1 MSVQARGQTVFLPVL
16 KNKIVRSGDQDFIL
30 PFFARWMLLAL
41 IDATLVLLSVGGAIL
56 LWRPAAGRPFDMTQ
70 LSAYGYWFPI
80 MLGGWLALAWL
91 NDLYDVPSSHGKVL
105 SAMRVVVV
113 GGLILA
119 FYLAVSFLAPGD
131 LPHRFLIFFLLLAVP
146 AVTLWRWIYATV
158 FNTPTFRHRVLILGE
173 GEKSGQLIAG
183 ALRQQP
189 ACYQVLGYAD
199 LSQLLRQRRIHEIVV
214 ANGHELKND
223 LLQLLIDCQAQGVRV
238 SRVPDLYEKLY
249 RNTPI
254 HHIDDGWVLDTMQ
267 NLPVLSPLQVS
278 VKRLLDVLLGLAGLP
293 VLILVWPLVALA
305 VRLDSPGSIFYRQM
319 RSGRAG
325 RPFSIVKFR
334 TMRSDAEK
342 DGQARWATKGDARIT
357 RVGQFLRKTRLD
369 ELPQVFNVLRGDMSV
384 IGPRPER
391 PEFVEE
397 LQKAIP
403 FYRARLVVK
412 PGLTGWAQI
421 HYPYGNT
428 VEDAQM
434 KLQYD
439 FYYLRHGS
447 LLLDLYILFRT
458 FGVMFKFKGT

>member
-1 MSVQARGQTVFLPVL
+1 MSVQAGGQAVFFPAL
-16 KNKIVRSGDQDFIL
+16 KNKVARTGYPGFVF

-41 IDATLVLLSVGGAIL
+41 IDTTLVLLSVGGAIL
-56 LWRPAAGRPFDMTQ
+56 LWRQAAGWPFDMTE

-80 MLGGWLALAWL
+80 ILGSWLALAWL
-91 NDLYDVPSSHGKVL
+91 NDLYDVPSSHGKAL

-113 GGLILA
+113 GALILA
-119 FYLAVSFLAPGD
+119 FYLAISFLAPGS
-131 LPHRFLIFFLLLAVP
+131 LSHRFLIYFLLFALP
-146 AVTLWRWIYATV
+146 AVTLWRWIYAAV

-173 GEKSGQLIAG
+173 GDESGQLISG

-189 ACYQVLGYAD
+189 AYYQVLGYAD

-214 ANGHELKND
+214 ANGHELKHD
-223 LLQLLIDCQAQGVRV
+223 LVQLLIDCQAQGVRV
-238 SRVPDLYEKLY
+238 SRMPDLYEKLY

-254 HHIDDGWVLDTMQ
+254 QHIDDGWALDAMQ
-267 NLPVLSPLQVS
+267 NLPVLSPLQVT

-293 VLILVWPLVALA
+293 VLILILPLVALA
-305 VRLDSPGSIFYRQM
+305 VRLDSPGPIFYRQI

-325 RPFSIVKFR
+325 KPFSIVKFR

-342 DGQARWATKGDARIT
+342 DGQARWATKDDARIT
-357 RVGQFLRKTRLD
+357 RVGRFLRKTRLD

-397 LQKAIP
+397 LQQAIP
-403 FYRARLVVK
+403 FYRTRLVIK

-421 HYPYGNT
+421 RYPYGNT

-447 LLLDLYILFRT
+447 LWLDLYILFRT